1 MPHGVAQIPWGH
13 NRLIVSKVKDL
24 QEATFYIGEVIQNG
38 WDRDT
43 LETQIENR
51 LYQKV
56 GKATTN
62 FDRTLPE
69 KQSKLAKQRLKDR
82 YNFDFLG
89 LEDGALEKAVE
100 DELVKHITKFLFK

>member
-43 LETQIENR
+43 LETQIENI
-51 LYQKV
+51 
-56 GKATTN
+56 
-62 FDRTLPE
+62 
-69 KQSKLAKQRLKDR
+69 
-82 YNFDFLG
+82 
-89 LEDGALEKAVE
+89 AL
-100 DELVKHITKFLFK
+100 